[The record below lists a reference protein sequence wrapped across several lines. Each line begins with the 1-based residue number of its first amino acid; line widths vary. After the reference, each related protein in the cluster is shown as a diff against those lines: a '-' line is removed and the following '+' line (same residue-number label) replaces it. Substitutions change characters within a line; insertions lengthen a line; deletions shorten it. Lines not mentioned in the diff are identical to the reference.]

1 MCHKSS
7 TDESYFVFY
16 FPLQLFFLVKITQGL
31 LFQGFHTLAS
41 NSARCLAYLPASLS
55 QLSRIFKV
63 LLVFKL
69 SHLKRLKAKVI
80 FPHWKNHETSLHFHA
95 NIALIQGHLEIVFRD
110 KNSTYVQPQTL
121 YICGVV
127 AKHRQTGRAVNHS
140 FFFLVVVV
148 VILHYFVR

>member
-69 SHLKRLKAKVI
+69 SHLKRLKVKVI

-110 KNSTYVQPQTL
+110 KNSTYVR
-121 YICGVV
+121 VV

-148 VILHYFVR
+148 VILNYFVR